1 MEKDNKNEK
10 SIIFTG
16 GGTGGSVT
24 PLLAVAYELM
34 KQEKG
39 IVYFFVGTK
48 SGPEKDIVTSA
59 KLEKNF
65 QFIDLPAGKWR
76 RYFSFKNFLDIF
88 VIIYAFFLS
97 INHLRKIKP
106 KAIFSAGS
114 FVSVPLVW
122 AAFFFKI
129 PVLIH
134 QQDIRPGLANLLMSK
149 VAKVVGVTFSQSASV
164 YGKKA
169 KVIGNPVRKELIDE
183 ALEKKSEYFK
193 KWNFKKELPILLV
206 IGGGTGALA
215 LNQLIA
221 KTWPMIKGRWQI
233 IHIAG
238 KNKNFKNYI
247 IDRDYRFFN
256 FLPNKDLIG
265 LMAVADLIVSRAGLG
280 VLTEISALSK
290 PSIIV
295 PMPNSHQEDNA
306 NLLKKEKAAWIIRQ
320 ENLDSEALVDK
331 LNYFS
336 SADEEIKEIR
346 ENISQLICFG
356 AEKKLADILKS
367 WLNN

>member
-1 MEKDNKNEK
+1 MEKDNNDKK
-10 SIIFTG
+10 SIIFSG

-24 PLLAVAYELM
+24 PLLAVAQELM
-34 KQEKG
+34 KKEKN
-39 IVYFFVGTK
+39 ISYFFIGTK
-48 SGPEKDIVTSA
+48 SGPEKEIISSA
-59 KLEKNF
+59 NLNKNF
-65 QFIDLPAGKWR
+65 QFIALPAGKWR

-97 INHLRKIKP
+97 FNYLRKIKP

-122 AAFFFKI
+122 AAFFFRI

-134 QQDIRPGLANLLMSK
+134 QQDIRPGLANRLMAK
-149 VAKVVGVTFSQSASV
+149 VAKVVGVTFRQSASA

-169 KVIGNPVRKELIDE
+169 RVIGNPVRREIIDE
-183 ALEKKSEYFK
+183 AIQKKSEYFK
-193 KWNFKKELPILLV
+193 KWGFKKEVPILLL

-221 KTWPMIKGRWQI
+221 KVWPMIKGRWQV

-238 KNKNFKNYI
+238 KNKSFKNYI
-247 IDRDYRFFN
+247 IDKDYRFFN

-265 LMAVADLIVSRAGLG
+265 LMAIADLIVSRAGLG

-290 PSIIV
+290 LSIV
-295 PMPNSHQEDNA
+295 VAMPNSHQEDNA
-306 NLLKKEKAAWIIRQ
+306 NLLKKEKAAWVIKQ
-320 ENLDSEALVDK
+320 EELEAETLVDK

-336 SADEEIKEIR
+336 QNKEQVEEIKK
-346 ENISQLICFG
+346 NISQLICFG
-356 AEKKLADILKS
+356 AEKELADILKS

>member
-1 MEKDNKNEK
+1 MEKVDKRK
-10 SIIFTG
+10 KTIIFSG

-24 PLLAVAYELM
+24 PLLAVAQELM
-34 KQEKG
+34 NTEKN
-39 IVYFFVGTK
+39 IDYIFIGT
-48 SGPEKDIVTSA
+48 SHGPEKEIISTA
-59 KLEKNF
+59 KLKEKF
-65 QFIDLPAGKWR
+65 QFISLPAGKWR
-76 RYFSFKNFLDIF
+76 RYFSFRNFLDIF
-88 VIIYAFFLS
+88 IIIYAFFLA
-97 INHLRKIKP
+97 IKYLRKIRP
-106 KAIFSAGS
+106 QAIFSAGS

-122 AAFFFKI
+122 AAGLFKI

-134 QQDIRPGLANLLMSK
+134 QQDIRPGLANRLMAK

-169 KVIGNPVRKELIDE
+169 LVIGNPVRREIIDE
-183 ALEKKSEYFK
+183 AREKKLDYFK
-193 KWNFKKELPILLV
+193 KWGFKKELPILLV

-221 KTWPMIKGRWQI
+221 KAWPMIKGRWQV

-238 KNKNFKNYI
+238 KNKSFKNYI
-247 IDRDYRFFN
+247 IDSDYRFFN

-265 LMAVADLIVSRAGLG
+265 LMAVTDLIISRAGLG

-306 NLLKKEKAAWIIRQ
+306 NLLKKEKAAWIIKQ
-320 ENLDSEALVDK
+320 ENLEVETLVDK

-336 SADEEIKEIR
+336 KNKEEVKEIQK
-346 ENISQLICFG
+346 NISQLICFG
-356 AEKKLADILKS
+356 AEKKLAEILKS
-367 WLNN
+367 WFYN